1 MLYQI
6 YEFYIQK
13 YTREWDVSIII
24 YDFLLLVLLW
34 GQYNSKAT
42 APWIIAIKFS
52 NLRLL
57 MHIIYKIHRH
67 LNHTAMQYNVLD
79 ILVIENVLIL
89 VIFYL
94 YNA

>member
-57 MHIIYKIHRH
+57 MHIIYNSQTY
-67 LNHTAMQYNVLD
+67 NHTPMQYNVLD
-79 ILVIENVLIL
+79 ILVIQIVLIL
-89 VIFYL
+89 VMFDL
-94 YNA
+94 NKDL